1 MGANWGIRRSTRRL
15 VLAAVVGCAVSM
27 LFSAPAL
34 AQTVGVTQTTA
45 PVVQQAAAPLTQ
57 AAAPVVQTAA
67 PVGPTVAPVL
77 QTGTTVVSTVAPV
90 VQTAAPVVQ
99 QAAAPV
105 VQTAAPVVQYAA
117 GPALGAAAPLLRP
130 AGQVTD
136 SVGDPV
142 RKVSPALNAA
152 HGSLDPAAT
161 VAGSTEAT
169 VAGEEATAAGGSNDE
184 VVVPTAALGERDA
197 VTGRA
202 RSARDI
208 GHRPPRVLSI
218 STIPRVPVHA
228 EGSSSDPTSAAGSRT
243 TAVSPRRS
251 APEVPSGP
259 FFGLFAAMAAAL
271 ASGASLILV
280 AALAAALVLAAPGLG
295 RRLRLTL
302 APWPLPTA
310 LPSLERPG

>member
-15 VLAAVVGCAVSM
+15 VLAAVVGCTVSM

-67 PVGPTVAPVL
+67 PVVP
-77 QTGTTVVSTVAPV
+77 TVAPV

-136 SVGDPV
+136 TVGDPV

-251 APEVPSGP
+251 APDVPSGP

-295 RRLRLTL
+295 RRLRPTL